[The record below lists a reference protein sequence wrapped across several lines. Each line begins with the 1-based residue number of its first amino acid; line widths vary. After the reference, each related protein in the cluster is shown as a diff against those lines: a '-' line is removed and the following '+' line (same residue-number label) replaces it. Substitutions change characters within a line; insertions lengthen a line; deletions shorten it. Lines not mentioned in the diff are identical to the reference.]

1 MINILSS
8 KTIYDQDYVKIHLEK
23 YITQNSKICVI
34 AFSFFESDDL
44 LDKYIESYTPPLGVW
59 YNHVLNPFLIY
70 GVDPFNVSFIIYDK
84 DTKITAR
91 KKIEAADI
99 IFLPGG
105 APDKF
110 YQRLVKYDLIDLIK
124 ASNKIIMGPSAGTM
138 VQFNWFHISKDS
150 DYKKFQISEG
160 LGLISDFGVEV
171 HYQRRKQ
178 QKKGIRKTSLMDQ
191 RPIYVI
197 EEPGFMI
204 LEDGKI
210 VYQYKSRR
218 YYDKGKKV
226 KY

>member
-8 KTIYDQDYVKIHLEK
+8 GTIYEAEHVKRQLEQ
-23 YITQNSKICVI
+23 YITPTSKICVI

-44 LDKYIESYTPPLGVW
+44 YDQYIKTYTPPLGIW
-59 YNHVLNPFLIY
+59 YNHVLNPFLTY
-70 GVDPFNVSFIIYDK
+70 GVDLSNVSWIIYKK
-84 DTKITAR
+84 DT
-91 KKIEAADI
+91 IESAKQKLQQADI

-110 YQRLVKYDLIDLIK
+110 FDRLVAYDLVELIK
-124 ASNKIIMGPSAGTM
+124 NSDKIIMGPSAGTM
-138 VQFNWFHISKDS
+138 IQLNWYHISKDS
-150 DYKKFQISEG
+150 DYKKYAIHDG
-160 LGLISDFGVEV
+160 LGLLNDFGVEV
-171 HYQRRKQ
+171 HYRRRKQ
-178 QKKGIRKTSLMDQ
+178 QKKGIRRTSLMDN

-210 VYQYKSRR
+210 IYQYMARK
-218 YYDKGKKV
+218 YYENGKKV